1 MKKLLQVVDDWLNGI
16 TMYALLLYGL
26 SLLLGIALL
35 FAATGVLSLSVT
47 GLILSSIVIFSVGFV
62 ASQLLARLYRA
73 VPNFESSL
81 ITCLILVFLL
91 PPATTG
97 TRAFW
102 TAIVTVLALASKY
115 LLTIRH
121 KHIFNPAAFG
131 VVVASLVGFLPVTW
145 WVANPSMFPFV
156 LVLGL
161 LITRKV
167 RRFQLVGVF
176 VLAALLTMLLVGH
189 GDQSTSETI
198 RTAILSWP
206 LVFLGTIMLTEP
218 ATMPPTQDYRLLFGL
233 LVGVLFGAQLEVG
246 RFATTPQLALIVGN
260 IFAFTVSPRYKTKLT
275 LKEVIQVTPTVK
287 DFVFSRPSGTHFAPG
302 QYMEW
307 TIPAFLPDLRGNRR
321 SFSLASSPKEKDLR
335 IGVKFYE
342 PGSDF
347 KKRMLKLSPGDQL
360 VAGQL
365 AGDFQLPAATKQPLV
380 FIAGGIGITPFRSMV
395 QHMIDTG
402 QERRVTLFY
411 CINSMKEAAYK
422 EVFEQARSLGVKV
435 IYVVAEGAVPKHGY
449 EGYLTA
455 EILKKEVLDY
465 QQRLY
470 YISGPNA
477 MVRVLRK
484 LLRQND
490 VKATSIRTDF
500 FSGY

>member
-1 MKKLLQVVDDWLNGI
+1 MKKLLHIVDDWLNGI

-26 SLLLGIALL
+26 GLLLAIALL
-35 FAATGVLSLSVT
+35 FAATGVLSLSIV
-47 GLILSSIVIFSVGFV
+47 GLIASSAVILSVGFIV
-62 ASQLLARLYRA
+62 SQVLARLYRA

-81 ITCLILVFLL
+81 ITCLILIFLL
-91 PPATTG
+91 PPVTTVE
-97 TRAFW
+97 RAFW
-102 TAIVTVLALASKY
+102 AALVTVLALTSKY
-115 LLTIRH
+115 VLAVHH

-131 VVVASLVGFLPVTW
+131 VVAASLIGFLPVTW

-156 LVLGL
+156 LLLGL

-176 VLAALLTMLLVGH
+176 MLAALLTMLLVGH
-189 GDQSTSETI
+189 GDRSTIETI
-198 RTAILSWP
+198 RTAFLSWP

-233 LVGVLFGAQLEVG
+233 LVGVLFGAQLEIG
-246 RFATTPQLALIVGN
+246 RFATTPQLALVVGN
-260 IFAFTVSPRYKTKLT
+260 IFAFAVSPRYKAKLT
-275 LKEVIQVTPTVK
+275 LKEVVQVTPTVK
-287 DFVFSRPSGTHFAPG
+287 DFVFTRPAGLHFAPG

-307 TIPAFLPDLRGNRR
+307 TLPAFLTDLRGNRR
-321 SFSLASSPKEKDLR
+321 SFSIASSPREKDLR
-335 IGVKFYE
+335 IGVKFYD

-347 KKRMLKLSPGDQL
+347 KKRLQKLSPGDQI

-395 QHMIDTG
+395 QYMLDSG

-411 CINSMKEAAYK
+411 CVNSVKEAAYK

-435 IYVVAEGAVPKHGY
+435 IYVVAEGTVPKHGY

-477 MVRVLRK
+477 MVRSLRK
-484 LLRQND
+484 LLRQNE